1 MASCASGVAIAVT
14 GLPIIVGALATGL
27 GWYDIW
33 GNFAICE
40 AGWSVTMCGGLA
52 ILVSWMTLFV
62 GGRWRADPSWVD
74 RLGRAMGIC
83 WILAAAAVWLAIS
96 LVDASWSDCRVRI
109 VNPSLAAELVQ
120 RSVVLA
126 AFTMPP
132 VAMVMLALIPIRLV
146 SHGQRFRRLARRP
159 GLMASCASGV
169 AIALIGLQIVV
180 ILLADYAL
188 AEVAWPS
195 WDDISGWLF
204 DEKLPLLT
212 RCGGLTILV
221 SWLSLFA
228 SGKWRADRSW
238 DDRLGRAMGICW
250 ILAAFAVTIG
260 SALV

>member
-1 MASCASGVAIAVT
+1 
-14 GLPIIVGALATGL
+14 
-27 GWYDIW
+27 
-33 GNFAICE
+33 
-40 AGWSVTMCGGLA
+40 
-52 ILVSWMTLFV
+52 
-62 GGRWRADPSWVD
+62 
-74 RLGRAMGIC
+74 
-83 WILAAAAVWLAIS
+83 
-96 LVDASWSDCRVRI
+96 
-109 VNPSLAAELVQ
+109 
-120 RSVVLA
+120 
-126 AFTMPP
+126 
-132 VAMVMLALIPIRLV
+132 
-146 SHGQRFRRLARRP
+146 
-159 GLMASCASGV
+159 MASCASGV